1 MDLWRIE
8 KRKYGCPRRICE
20 EFFSVNLVFEFV
32 FFFFHLW
39 TLAAVQAKFEGN
51 MAALQAQ
58 QAQLAIEL
66 AAAEFKFRQ
75 LDTTGSLTL

>member
-1 MDLWRIE
+1 
-8 KRKYGCPRRICE
+8 
-20 EFFSVNLVFEFV
+20 VFEF
-32 FFFFHLW
+32 FLFSSHFSGL
-39 TLAAVQAKFEGN
+39 QAQFEGD

>member
-1 MDLWRIE
+1 M
-8 KRKYGCPRRICE
+8 
-20 EFFSVNLVFEFV
+20 
-32 FFFFHLW
+32 
-39 TLAAVQAKFEGN
+39 AAVKGKFEGD
-51 MAALQAQ
+51 MAALQTQ